1 MADRECLHPIVQT
14 IDEHIRPLTIKC
26 CGCLTTWSLD
36 TMPDDRLYTLV
47 RNAGG
52 PDAFWEMVN
61 EGTRIV
67 DMG

>member
-1 MADRECLHPIVQT
+1 
-14 IDEHIRPLTIKC
+14 
-26 CGCLTTWSLD
+26 
-36 TMPDDRLYTLV
+36 MPDDRLYTLV